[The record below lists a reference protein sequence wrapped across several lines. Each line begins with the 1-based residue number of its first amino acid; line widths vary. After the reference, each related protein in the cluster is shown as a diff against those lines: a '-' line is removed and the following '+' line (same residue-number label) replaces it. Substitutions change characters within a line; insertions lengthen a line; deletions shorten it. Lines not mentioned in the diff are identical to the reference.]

1 MDATERGPLVV
12 VGLTGGES
20 RLERNSGLACVP
32 EKALPD
38 LEGDEGREP

>member
-1 MDATERGPLVV
+1 MDATERNPLVV
-12 VGLTGGES
+12 VGLTGRDS
-20 RLERNSGLACVP
+20 RLERNSGCVP